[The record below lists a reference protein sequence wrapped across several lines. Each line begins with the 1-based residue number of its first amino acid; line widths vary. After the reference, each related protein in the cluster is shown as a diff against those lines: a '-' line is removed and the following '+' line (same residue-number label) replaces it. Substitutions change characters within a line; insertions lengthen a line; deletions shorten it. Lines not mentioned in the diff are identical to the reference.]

1 MRYLTATFRLQ
12 GDGVSP
18 STMETAFDLVAG
30 LSGEAGFETFE
41 QGDMELKG
49 YVQEDLLDK
58 ELLDTLLSDFPMPGV
73 SVTYT
78 LEKSDYKD
86 WNAEWESNG
95 FDPIVV
101 SDRCVIHD
109 TKHEVTA
116 TEGMLDI
123 VIDAR
128 MAFGSGTHATTQMA
142 VAFLLADNLEGKR
155 VLDCGCGTGILS
167 IVASK
172 AGASEVVAYDI
183 DEWSVENTRHNAEL
197 NGVTN
202 IEVLTGDHHVLT
214 HVSGV
219 FNHVVANI
227 NRNILLSDMA
237 SMVDVLSVG
246 GRLTISGFFESDV
259 DVLKEEAERLG
270 LTYQSKMVSGDW
282 AALSFTS

>member
-1 MRYLTATFRLQ
+1 
-12 GDGVSP
+12 
-18 STMETAFDLVAG
+18 
-30 LSGEAGFETFE
+30 
-41 QGDMELKG
+41 
-49 YVQEDLLDK
+49 
-58 ELLDTLLSDFPMPGV
+58 MPGV

-237 SMVDVLSVG
+237 AMVDVLSVG